1 MTGGAGSLWRLE
13 TNPDGE
19 VWAVLPYGGYQIRG
33 ENGGY
38 AASFVVSPLR
48 TTACELSRARG
59 ACTAGGSFFAWAPA
73 YPVSYSLAGRLLHQE
88 PGLITEPLDFSGLGS
103 ALLPWVSDRAIS
115 WTATLFRLQGM
126 NATDSYQP
134 GRPAILPDTQALADV
149 IVQTGPDA
157 GSTPAAAAEV
167 GLFVTVG
174 TGLWPV
180 STWHGEISADSTGS
194 PLAANN
200 LPAAGEGGYVL
211 QPSGFNWYTRDH
223 AAIGGPV
230 TRWADLLLSA
240 TGQWDSQA
248 APLQPSGNNV
258 NSRLLFGNAKGRIR
272 TGRTSQ
278 LDAQFTGSRRDQSGW
293 NLPAGVEALDGRRM
307 APPLVPLADL
317 GETDHLDFVQAGWT
331 RQIATSGLME
341 LRYGYSTA
349 HLDTR
354 PNTSFGTDAQSRI
367 EMNGGM
373 VAGPPPL
380 SNMAVRTRHQIEFAA
395 EPGEFCLGAQR
406 HRVVAG
412 AGWQLAGVRNRFSA
426 PSDLNLITADGSPA
440 SVLELNTPLD
450 SRARIQSFSP
460 YAQDG
465 IAIKPWLTLN
475 AGLRADFSRGSLPP
489 QASSAGQFTPERHFT
504 GTGDLISWNSLS
516 PRFGLS
522 LAPPFLARLTL
533 RAGFSRLLYPLA
545 GRYLDFGNPNS
556 LGGLEY
562 QWQDSNRDGLFQ
574 PNEQGILLRRFGGP
588 YSGIDPKLKRPYA
601 DEIDLGA
608 ELSLPWRMLARLQ
621 LFRRDEKNR
630 IAAVNTGV
638 PPQAYQPRTIL
649 DPGPDF
655 IPGTFDDQPLVVYEQ
670 DPATFGHDQFLLTNP
685 PHLRM
690 LNSGIQAGLG
700 VHGRGLSVR
709 ASFLAEK
716 SYGPTNPGNAVY
728 ENDSGVV
735 GALFQDPNTLINAA
749 NRDYFDRAY
758 VGKLE
763 AGAVLPSVLG
773 RLESG
778 SMITYLDGLVFGRQ
792 LLVTGLAQGP
802 FLVNATVRGSPEGGN
817 RAQYVL
823 DWDLRLS
830 RAFKAGPG
838 TLRIHGNV
846 FNLLDGRNKTQE
858 DAFSSPRF
866 NQRLALAIQP
876 ARQFRFGVQY
886 EF

>member
-1 MTGGAGSLWRLE
+1 MRGSLVSAPLLSLLVWPATLSAQLNAGLFKAVAWDEFGRPEPGLSLTMTGGAGSLWRLE

-450 SRARIQSFSP
+450 SRARDPIVFPVRSGWNCHK
-460 YAQDG
+460 AVVD
-465 IAIKPWLTLN
+465 
-475 AGLRADFSRGSLPP
+475 
-489 QASSAGQFTPERHFT
+489 PECRP
-504 GTGDLISWNSLS
+504 S
-516 PRFGLS
+516 
-522 LAPPFLARLTL
+522 
-533 RAGFSRLLYPLA
+533 
-545 GRYLDFGNPNS
+545 
-556 LGGLEY
+556 
-562 QWQDSNRDGLFQ
+562 
-574 PNEQGILLRRFGGP
+574 RRF
-588 YSGIDPKLKRPYA
+588 
-601 DEIDLGA
+601 
-608 ELSLPWRMLARLQ
+608 
-621 LFRRDEKNR
+621 F
-630 IAAVNTGV
+630 
-638 PPQAYQPRTIL
+638 
-649 DPGPDF
+649 
-655 IPGTFDDQPLVVYEQ
+655 
-670 DPATFGHDQFLLTNP
+670 
-685 PHLRM
+685 
-690 LNSGIQAGLG
+690 
-700 VHGRGLSVR
+700 
-709 ASFLAEK
+709 
-716 SYGPTNPGNAVY
+716 
-728 ENDSGVV
+728 
-735 GALFQDPNTLINAA
+735 
-749 NRDYFDRAY
+749 
-758 VGKLE
+758 
-763 AGAVLPSVLG
+763 
-773 RLESG
+773 
-778 SMITYLDGLVFGRQ
+778 
-792 LLVTGLAQGP
+792 
-802 FLVNATVRGSPEGGN
+802 
-817 RAQYVL
+817 
-823 DWDLRLS
+823 
-830 RAFKAGPG
+830 
-838 TLRIHGNV
+838 
-846 FNLLDGRNKTQE
+846 
-858 DAFSSPRF
+858 
-866 NQRLALAIQP
+866 QRLASAASELRRPIYAGKTLHRNRRSHLLEQPLAPLRLIPRAAISRPPHP
-876 ARQFRFGVQY
+876 ARRLFEAALSAGGQVS
-886 EF
+886 